1 MTKSYISVADATA
14 YEGDDLNFVITRSG
28 DVSEALSIYADN
40 IATGSLSVPSASI
53 NYDYHYFANDNPDGL
68 FIKNFRHI
76 KPKKSSRR

>member
-14 YEGDDLNFVITRSG
+14 FEGDDLNFVITRSG

-53 NYDYHYFANDNPDGL
+53 NYD
-68 FIKNFRHI
+68 
-76 KPKKSSRR
+76 